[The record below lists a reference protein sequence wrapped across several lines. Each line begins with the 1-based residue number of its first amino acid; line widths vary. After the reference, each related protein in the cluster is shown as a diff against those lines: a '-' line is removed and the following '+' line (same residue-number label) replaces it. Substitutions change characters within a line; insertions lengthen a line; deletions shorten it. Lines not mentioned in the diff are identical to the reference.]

1 MEVIMEIGNIYRFDY
16 ESASKNKKEYEEP
29 VIVKLT
35 ESKIKELID
44 LFVSKA
50 DESNKNFNDLKKEL
64 ESIGFFKNLE
74 ELERMDQARKA
85 RSARAHKTEEQKNLE
100 IIIEGQYDAYIK
112 KFAPK
117 DEKVKEKSIVD
128 LFFRNYSASGITLSD
143 TGKVEAMLVNK
154 TFTTK
159 GKESLMFITLSPIKV
174 DQSSLYQL
182 KDFEYV

>member
-1 MEVIMEIGNIYRFDY
+1 MEIGNIYRFDY

-50 DESNKNFNDLKKEL
+50 DESNNDLKKEL